1 MVNLKKKKLKNENSL
16 RDLWDSIKH
25 NNSSITEV
33 PEERK
38 KGTEDVFDE
47 IMAENFPN
55 LGKETDVQIQ
65 EAQRV
70 RKKLNPKRPTLKH
83 VIISQKL
90 ETKAFDNCQK
100 LES

>member
-1 MVNLKKKKLKNENSL
+1 MGFVGQRQEDQYMHDRGS
-16 RDLWDSIKH
+16 RRRRERSRAESIFK
-25 NNSSITEV
+25 
-33 PEERK
+33 
-38 KGTEDVFDE
+38 E
-47 IMAENFPN
+47 IMAENIPN

-90 ETKAFDNCQK
+90 ETKAFDSCQK